1 MLPCLNSL
9 LNNWPGSKLGTLL
22 ASAGLPVGSP
32 HSQLQAGALRPY
44 DLLTGIPSTACLDAP
59 RPPSAWLPQPPKA
72 ADPSLRRLA
81 CIGWLRLA
89 ATFLPVDSAF
99 PIVDSWCLS
108 YFQPSLEGQFWLNLR
123 HLEWELGA
131 GSSHLGPQG
140 MRQAQSSG
148 LRQRL

>member
-1 MLPCLNSL
+1 MPRDPPQPGCRSL
-9 LNNWPGSKLGTLL
+9 REQRTQASEGSL
-22 ASAGLPVGSP
+22 ASAGCGWLP
-32 HSQLQAGALRPY
+32 HFC
-44 DLLTGIPSTACLDAP
+44 LLTQL
-59 RPPSAWLPQPPKA
+59 
-72 ADPSLRRLA
+72 SL
-81 CIGWLRLA
+81 
-89 ATFLPVDSAF
+89 
-99 PIVDSWCLS
+99 IVDSWCLS